1 MCGEKHVLAGLF
13 VMPPTLRGDD
23 ARSALEEPM
32 CVLIAGW
39 KTQQFMS
46 ALAYELDR
54 GQTKLPRGSHVTFL
68 NEHAEECD
76 SC

>member
-1 MCGEKHVLAGLF
+1 MLAGLF
-13 VMPPTLRGDD
+13 VMPTMGIA
-23 ARSALEEPM
+23 ARSKLREEPM

-54 GQTKLPRGSHVTFL
+54 GQSKLPRGSHVTFM
-68 NEHAEECD
+68 NEHAEECV
-76 SC
+76 SR